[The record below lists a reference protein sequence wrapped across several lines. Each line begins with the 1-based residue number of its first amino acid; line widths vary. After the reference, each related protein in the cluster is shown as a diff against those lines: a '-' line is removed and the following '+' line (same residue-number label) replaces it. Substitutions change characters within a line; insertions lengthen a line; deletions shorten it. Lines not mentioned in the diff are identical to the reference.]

1 MLWINLRFFRVRI
14 STAPIVIAI
23 SHGWAGQG
31 GEHMVAENAK
41 LGAKNHQKEDA
52 ENRPDV
58 EDNYVGLHF
67 LKPRLNAEIIN
78 LYILI

>member
-1 MLWINLRFFRVRI
+1 
-14 STAPIVIAI
+14 
-23 SHGWAGQG
+23 
-31 GEHMVAENAK
+31 MVAENAK

-58 EDNYVGLHF
+58 EGNYIGLHV
-67 LKPRLNAEIIN
+67 LKLRLNAEIRD

>member
-1 MLWINLRFFRVRI
+1 MAESLWV
-14 STAPIVIAI
+14 
-23 SHGWAGQG
+23 GQG

-41 LGAKNHQKEDA
+41 LGAKSHQKEDA

-58 EDNYVGLHF
+58 EGNYVGLHA
-67 LKPRLNAEIIN
+67 LKLRLNAKIRD